1 MAAAWTVMQEQIR
14 NKGKFGV
21 FNPTREQRRLLCS
34 RNGGEVLSGSDGSDS
49 DGPGSN
55 SNNSQN
61 VSTHVM

>member
-1 MAAAWTVMQEQIR
+1 MAAAWTEMQQQIR
-14 NKGKFGV
+14 NKEKFGI
-21 FNPTREQRRLLCS
+21 FNPTKEQRRLLCK
-34 RNGGEVLSGSDGSDS
+34 RDGEVLSGSDGSDS